1 MPTARLHVSEL
12 VAAPDPS
19 VRGGDGLTRTFGA
32 APMTSSSSGSGGGAG
47 CEPVDGRGCG
57 CWGGCDALHRESF
70 GSVVACRWVRG
81 REKPRGFGVFGAW
94 CGCWGC
100 ICVGCCG
107 RVESFESPPLK
118 RKDSGQPPFEQPGKR
133 RASCVPVSG
142 GGPPVG
148 LEVAE
153 TLICKASRGRVSLE
167 SCSGAILDRWVRV
180 VPGVSVV

>member
-1 MPTARLHVSEL
+1 VGVGVVVMRSTGSRSGLLWCVGGF
-12 VAAPDPS
+12 VA
-19 VRGGDGLTRTFGA
+19 GK
-32 APMTSSSSGSGGGAG
+32 
-47 CEPVDGRGCG
+47 
-57 CWGGCDALHRESF
+57 
-70 GSVVACRWVRG
+70 
-81 REKPRGFGVFGAW
+81 KPRGFGVFGVW
-94 CGCWGC
+94 CGCWGWS
-100 ICVGCCG
+100 CVGCCG

-153 TLICKASRGRVSLE
+153 TLICKASRVRVSLE